1 MVRQFV
7 CQRKCGCK
15 MGCKFCASSHTDYAR
30 NLSSG
35 EIVEQLL
42 LVEKD
47 ENIRVSNIV
56 FMGIRG
62 AIR

>member
-1 MVRQFV
+1 MVRQSAY
-7 CQRKCGCK
+7 QRKCGCK
-15 MGCKFCASSHTDYAR
+15 MGCKFCASSYTGFAR

-47 ENIRVSNIV
+47 EDIRISNIV
-56 FMGIRG
+56 FMGIR
-62 AIR
+62 